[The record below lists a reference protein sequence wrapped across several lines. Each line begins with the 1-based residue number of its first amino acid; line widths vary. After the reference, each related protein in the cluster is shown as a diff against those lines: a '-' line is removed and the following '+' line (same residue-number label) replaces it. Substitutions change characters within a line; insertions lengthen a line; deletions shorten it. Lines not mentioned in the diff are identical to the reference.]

1 MLYLSV
7 KLTFVQMYN
16 IGVHLGHTLELSKF
30 LSYWVY
36 GGWRHNLFIIN
47 LVKTR
52 VILKTMIETV
62 QGAIDYHKPIWF
74 INLDKRRG
82 SFINRYAI
90 LAGEPYNS
98 YYWISGTLTNFKSI
112 FNWYEVLF
120 WLLNT
125 KRYRMRHR
133 DKLKI
138 LGYFGFLNH
147 RWRFPGMGFV
157 SSTIASWKAVS
168 EFWTIAIPC
177 AAVVDSNTLSW
188 NVSLPIAGND
198 DSLVCLNYYSYLV
211 SINAL
216 YGKMWKI
223 IRFRQI
229 IKYKFYNNHF
239 INHIDVKKKML
250 LIYLYN
256 NRYELN
262 HKYDYIRK
270 HYIKEYEKSRE
281 VYDII
286 GWNSTELKFDMSV
299 FSTAYSV
306 LYNPTFTDF
315 FGVLHTDSFDSEK
328 DLIFYNDPYRLY

>member
-16 IGVHLGHTLELSKF
+16 LGIHLGHTLELSKF

-52 VILKTMIETV
+52 VILKTMIETI
-62 QGAIDYHKPIWF
+62 QGAVDNYKPIWF

-82 SFINRYAI
+82 TFINRYAI

-98 YYWISGTLTNFKSI
+98 YYWISGSLTNYRSI
-112 FNWYEVLF
+112 FSWYDILY
-120 WLLNT
+120 WLVNT
-125 KRYRMRHR
+125 EKFKMRHR
-133 DKLKI
+133 DKLK
-138 LGYFGFLNH
+138 LLSYFGFLNH
-147 RWRFPGMGFV
+147 RWKFPGMGFI
-157 SSTIASWKAVS
+157 SSTIISWKAVS
-168 EFWTIAIPC
+168 EFWTLAIPC

-198 DSLVCLNYYSYLV
+198 DSLVCLNYYCYLV
-211 SINAL
+211 SINAV
-216 YGKMWKI
+216 YGKVWKI
-223 IRFRQI
+223 IQFKRRI
-229 IKYKFYNNHF
+229 RYKFYNNHL
-239 INHIDVKKKML
+239 INDIDLKKKML

-262 HKYDYIRK
+262 HKYDYIRT
-270 HYIKEYEKSRE
+270 HFIKEAEEPQPFEYASDWEAR
-281 VYDII
+281 
-286 GWNSTELKFDMSV
+286 NLKFDMSV
-299 FSTAYSV
+299 FHTSYTV
-306 LYNPTFTDF
+306 FRNDTFLDF
-315 FGVLHTDSFDSEK
+315 FGYLHSDTFDSEK